1 MAKTKKA
8 KGGRAFG
15 FYLGLLTA
23 ILSVVTGVAFMLG
36 YGESEY
42 MSTEAFALVIA
53 AAVAFVVLSLFRGTS
68 SLAPVAL
75 FGLNFASFLLYVHA
89 IYMYLSSVF
98 YGGFSAEALAML
110 DSEFVLCTL
119 LWVVIVVLSNICMF
133 LKQRKPVL
141 AVEEP
146 KKGSKKS
153 AKQAKNQ
160 KPQKAVRKSRAGFI
174 KALTNISAIVFG
186 VIMLGGTILYEC
198 GPAVTAALGCET
210 QRLEYDEEAEK
221 KLEEDP
227 LAFEYFKSDFD
238 SVAEVKE
245 NGKEIIEKV
254 VGEGSVLLKNENEA
268 LPLKEGER
276 SVSLFS
282 MSSVDLVYAGT
293 GSSGTNTS
301 GTVDMKTALTRAGV
315 QINETLWNW
324 YKSNYSTYG
333 RGAAGG
339 SVGASFSIKDAS
351 WNKITTEAKT
361 DSTYGDAAIFV
372 LARLGGEGKDLTI
385 SGGSTTDMT
394 NGNYLELSPNEKTV
408 LSALKEEKDRGTF
421 KKIIVI
427 MNSAN
432 PVQCDFI
439 DDPAYDID
447 AMLWCGD
454 LGATGAYAVA
464 DILVGNINPSG
475 KLADTFWA
483 KHRYNPVYANWGSYN
498 YPSTV
503 IPSSYSRAGNSNT
516 YVVYQEGIYNGYR
529 YTETRY
535 EDYVMGNGEAGEF
548 NYEEVVS
555 YPFGYGLSYT
565 QFEYTDFEY
574 KKNVKEDVFEVSV
587 TVKNV
592 GTEVAGKEAV
602 EIYLQKPY
610 TDYDIQYKVEKAS
623 VELVGYG
630 KTNILQ
636 PGESEKIT
644 VRVDGSML
652 ASYDGYGART
662 YIVDDG
668 DYYFATGNNAHEALN
683 NILAAKGYGVGDGMT
698 EPGNDNL
705 AKVYTVD
712 KFDET
717 KYATSTK
724 AMENGIKDD
733 KTEITNR
740 FDDTDLN
747 LYEGRGENEVT
758 YITRNNWEGTV
769 KLGFDENYKSL
780 SNNVKI
786 TVTDQMKQDILP
798 PTVEEDDVDYP
809 TYGST
814 ETAWSLIDLRA
825 YSDGDDDV
833 TNDKPIEYNNPMWDQ
848 LLDEMTREQCA
859 TLLLD
864 GFRRTVAV
872 GAPINKPTTID
883 HNGATGPVQPY
894 GDNAKN
900 NNGLAVRLDD
910 PDKSEKPSLYPSNG
924 LCAATYN
931 DVLMEEYGRAWG
943 EDCLWAGYSGIYGP
957 GLNIHRGAY
966 CGRAFE
972 YYSEDGVLTGLIS
985 GAMTRGLS
993 EKGVY
998 VYLKHCFL
1006 NEQEKN
1012 REGICTWANEQ
1023 SIREIYLRG
1032 FQLAIEKG
1040 GADCVMTGFNR
1051 LGLKWT
1057 GHQGFCNTVLRAE
1070 FGMMGF
1076 AVSDYYDGYM
1086 TLAPAIIA
1094 GNDLPDGP
1102 TPNRDTAG
1110 QLDQF
1115 LDESKNYGELAWA
1128 IRESTHRILYTVAQ
1142 SNAMNGKPA
1151 GTKIIPVTPYWQPMV
1166 DNAQMISGAVFGLCL
1181 VVLIIKLLINRK
1193 KEK

>member
-1 MAKTKKA
+1 MAKSKKM

-23 ILSVVTGVAFMLG
+23 FFSVVTGVVFMLG

-42 MSTEAFALVIA
+42 MSMEAFTLVIA

-75 FGLNFASFLLYVHA
+75 FGLDFCSFLLYIHA

-98 YGGFSAEALAML
+98 YGGFSVEALDML
-110 DSEFVLCTL
+110 DSEFVRCTL
-119 LWVVIVVLSNICMF
+119 LWFVIVVLSNICMF
-133 LKQRKPVL
+133 MRQRKPA
-141 AVEEP
+141 AVAEE
-146 KKGSKKS
+146 KTKG
-153 AKQAKNQ
+153 NQ
-160 KPQKAVRKSRAGFI
+160 KATKKIQKAQVVRKRSNAGFI

-210 QRLEYDEEAEK
+210 QRTEYDEEAEK
-221 KLEEDP
+221 KLEENP
-227 LAFEYFKSDFD
+227 LAFEYYDSAFN
-238 SVAEVKE
+238 SVAEVKR
-245 NGKEIIEKV
+245 NGEEVIEKV
-254 VGEGSVLLKNENEA
+254 VGEGSVLLKNENDA
-268 LPLKEGER
+268 LPLQEGER

-301 GTVDMKTALTRAGV
+301 ASVDMRTAFNRAGI
-315 QINETLWNW
+315 QLNETLWNW
-324 YKSNYSTYG
+324 YKNNYSKYG

-351 WNKITTEAKT
+351 WDNITTEAKT
-361 DSTYGDAAIFV
+361 DSNYGDAAIFV

-385 SGGSTTDMT
+385 SGGSSSDMT

-408 LSALKEEKDRGTF
+408 LTALKEEKDRGTF

-464 DILVGNINPSG
+464 DILTGKVNPSG
-475 KLADTFWA
+475 KLADTFWM
-483 KHRYNPVYANWGSYN
+483 KHRYNPVYANWGSYS
-498 YPSTV
+498 YPTTV
-503 IPSSYSRAGNSNT
+503 LPSGYSRSGNSNT

-535 EDYVMGNGEAGEF
+535 EDYVMNTGEAGAF
-548 NYEEVVS
+548 DYEEVVS

-565 QFEYTDFEY
+565 QFEYSDFEV
-574 KKNVKEDVFEVSV
+574 KRNAKEDVFEVSV
-587 TVKNV
+587 TVKNI
-592 GTEVAGKEAV
+592 GDVAGKEAV

-610 TDYDIQYKVEKAS
+610 TEYDIAYKVEKAS

-630 KTNILQ
+630 KTAILQ
-636 PGESEKIT
+636 PGKSEEIT
-644 VRVDGSML
+644 IKVDGSML
-652 ASYDGYGART
+652 ASYDAYGART

-668 DYYFATGNNAHEALN
+668 DYYFATGNNAHEAIN
-683 NILAAKGYGVGDGMT
+683 NILDAKGFSVSDGMT
-698 EPGNDNL
+698 ENGNEEL
-705 AKVYTVD
+705 TFVYTVS

-717 KYATSTK
+717 TYAVSSK
-724 AMENGIKDD
+724 AMESGIQEG
-733 KTEITNR
+733 KTEITNQ

-747 LYEGRGENEVT
+747 LYAGKGDNSVT
-758 YITRNNWEGTV
+758 YITRNNWESSV
-769 KLGFDENYKSL
+769 KFGFDENYKTL
-780 SNNVKI
+780 NNNVKI

-809 TYGST
+809 EYAS
-814 ETAWSLIDLRA
+814 EATAWSLIDLRA

-833 TNDKPIEYNNPMWDQ
+833 TNDKPIEYNNPMWDE
-848 LLDEMTREQCA
+848 LLNEMTKEQCVE
-859 TLLLD
+859 LLLD

-872 GAPINKPTTID
+872 GAPINKPATID

-931 DVLMEEYGRAWG
+931 DELMEEYGRAWG

-985 GAMTRGLS
+985 GAMTRGLA

-1032 FQLAIEKG
+1032 FKLAIEKG

-1070 FGMMGF
+1070 FGMTGF

-1086 TLAPAIIA
+1086 TLAPAILA

-1110 QLDQF
+1110 ELDQF

-1128 IRESTHRILYTVAQ
+1128 IRESAHRILYTVVQ

-1166 DNAQMISGAVFGLCL
+1166 DNAQMISGVIFGLCSL
-1181 VVLIIKLLINRK
+1181 ILIIKLLKNCK

>member
-1 MAKTKKA
+1 MNQTKKVKA
-8 KGGRAFG
+8 GKAGG
-15 FYLGLLTA
+15 FYLAGLTA
-23 ILSVVTGVAFMLG
+23 ILSVVTAIVYAMGYSESSFMSWTACGL
-36 YGESEY
+36 
-42 MSTEAFALVIA
+42 AVA
-53 AAVAFVVLSLFRGTS
+53 AAALFIALSLFKGTS

-75 FGLNFASFLLYVHA
+75 FSLDFVSFLAYIHA
-89 IYMYLSSVF
+89 TYMYLSEVF
-98 YGGFSAEALAML
+98 YGGFSFEAMKLL
-110 DSEFVLCTL
+110 DSTYVLCTV
-119 LWVVIVVLSNICMF
+119 LWLSVVILSNISIYT
-133 LKQRKPVL
+133 KQRKT
-141 AVEEP
+141 VEEEQP
-146 KKGSKKS
+146 TKKGKK
-153 AKQAKNQ
+153 AKVEQPVQ
-160 KPQKAVRKSRAGFI
+160 RKKGGFA
-174 KALTNISAIVFG
+174 KALTNVFALVFG
-186 VIMLGGTILYEC
+186 IVMLGGTILREC
-198 GPAVTAALGCET
+198 APMITATLGHST
-210 QRLEYDEEAEK
+210 QREEIDTESAEILK
-221 KLEEDP
+221 ENP
-227 LAFEYFKSDFD
+227 LAFEYYASAFE
-238 SVAEVKE
+238 SVAEVKQ
-245 NGKEIIEKV
+245 NGEDIIEKV
-254 VGEGSVLLKNENEA
+254 VGEGSVLLKNENGA
-268 LPLKEGER
+268 LPLTEGER

-301 GTVDMKTALTRAGV
+301 TSVDMKKAMTRAGFE
-315 QINETLWNW
+315 INETLWNW
-324 YKSNYSTYG
+324 YKNNYSKYG

-339 SVGASFSIKDAS
+339 SVGASFSVKDAS
-351 WNKITTEAKT
+351 WSNITTDAKT
-361 DSTYGDAAIFV
+361 DSAYGDAAIFV

-385 SGGSTTDMT
+385 SGGSASDMT

-408 LSALKEEKDRGTF
+408 LEALKAEKDKGTF

-439 DDPAYDID
+439 NDPAYDID

-464 DILVGNINPSG
+464 DILSGKINPSG

-483 KHRYNPVYANWGSYN
+483 KHLYNPVYANWGSYN
-498 YPSTV
+498 YPTTV
-503 IPSSYSRAGNSNT
+503 IPSNYSRAGNSNT

-535 EDYVMGNGEAGEF
+535 EDFVMGNGNAGEF
-548 NYEEVVS
+548 DYEQVVS

-565 QFEYTDFEY
+565 QFEYSDFS
-574 KKNVKEDVFEVSV
+574 VKRNAKADTFEVSV

-592 GTEVAGKEAV
+592 GDVAGKEAV

-610 TDYDIQYKVEKAS
+610 TEYDIENKVEKAS
-623 VELVGYG
+623 VELVGYD
-630 KTNILQ
+630 KTEILQ
-636 PGESEKIT
+636 PGATEKVT
-644 VRVDGSML
+644 VSVDGSML
-652 ASYDGYGART
+652 AAYDAYGMGT
-662 YIVDDG
+662 YILDDG
-668 DYYFATGNNAHEALN
+668 DYYFATGNGAHDALN
-683 NILAAKGYGVGDGMT
+683 NILDAKGYDADNGMT
-698 EPGNDNL
+698 QNGDKNL
-705 AKVYTVD
+705 TYVHTVSE
-712 KFDET
+712 FDANT
-717 KYATSTK
+717 YSVTSK
-724 AMENGIKDD
+724 AMENGIKAD
-733 KTEITNR
+733 KTEITNQ

-747 LYEGRGENEVT
+747 LYEGRGDNEVK
-758 YITRNNWEGTV
+758 YITRDDWEGTV
-769 KLGFDENYKSL
+769 LLGFDETYKKL
-780 SNNVKI
+780 NNNVAI

-798 PTVEEDDVDYP
+798 PTVEEDDIEYP
-809 TYGST
+809 EYGST
-814 ETAWSLIDLRA
+814 ETTWSLIDLRA
-825 YSDGDDDV
+825 YSDGDGDV

-848 LLDEMTREQCA
+848 LLNEMTKQQTIE
-859 TLLLD
+859 LLLD

-872 GAPINKPTTID
+872 GAPINKPVTID

-910 PDKSEKPSLYPSNG
+910 PDKNLKPSLYPSNG

-931 DVLMEEYGRAWG
+931 DELMEEYGRAWG

-985 GAMTRGLS
+985 AAMTRGLS

-1051 LGLKWT
+1051 LGMKWT
-1057 GHQGFCNTVLRAE
+1057 GHQGFCNTVLRDE

-1110 QLDQF
+1110 QLDYL
-1115 LDESKNYGELAWA
+1115 LDEDKNYGELAWA
-1128 IRESTHRILYTVAQ
+1128 ARESAHRILYTVVQ
-1142 SNAMNGKPA
+1142 SNAMNGKTA
-1151 GTKIIPVTPYWQPMV
+1151 GTKIIPVTPEWMTWLETAETAV
-1166 DNAQMISGAVFGLCL
+1166 SVAFGAS
-1181 VVLIIKLLINRK
+1181 VVILLISLAKNRK
-1193 KEK
+1193 KVK

>member
-1 MAKTKKA
+1 MSECLIEAELADLYDASDNLLSYEDKCMMPDEEKPYISSQGSSPA
-8 KGGRAFG
+8 GQDCSGGACLRNFKGGMRLEITIVSSEDIKAD
-15 FYLGLLTA
+15 LT
-23 ILSVVTGVAFMLG
+23 
-36 YGESEY
+36 
-42 MSTEAFALVIA
+42 
-53 AAVAFVVLSLFRGTS
+53 
-68 SLAPVAL
+68 
-75 FGLNFASFLLYVHA
+75 
-89 IYMYLSSVF
+89 
-98 YGGFSAEALAML
+98 
-110 DSEFVLCTL
+110 VLC
-119 LWVVIVVLSNICMF
+119 CM
-133 LKQRKPVL
+133 RPSS
-141 AVEEP
+141 
-146 KKGSKKS
+146 G
-153 AKQAKNQ
+153 
-160 KPQKAVRKSRAGFI
+160 
-174 KALTNISAIVFG
+174 
-186 VIMLGGTILYEC
+186 
-198 GPAVTAALGCET
+198 
-210 QRLEYDEEAEK
+210 
-221 KLEEDP
+221 
-227 LAFEYFKSDFD
+227 AFN
-238 SVAEVKE
+238 SVAEVKR
-245 NGKEIIEKV
+245 NGEEVIEKV
-254 VGEGSVLLKNENEA
+254 VGEGSVLLKNENDA
-268 LPLKEGER
+268 LPLQEGER

-301 GTVDMKTALTRAGV
+301 ASVDMRAAFNRAGI
-315 QINETLWNW
+315 QLNETLWNW
-324 YKSNYSTYG
+324 YKNNYSKYG

-351 WNKITTEAKT
+351 WDNITTEAKT
-361 DSTYGDAAIFV
+361 DSNYGDAAIFV

-385 SGGSTTDMT
+385 SGGSSSDMT

-408 LSALKEEKDRGTF
+408 LTALKEEKDRGTF

-464 DILVGNINPSG
+464 DILTGKVNPSG
-475 KLADTFWA
+475 KLADTFWM
-483 KHRYNPVYANWGSYN
+483 KHRYNPVYANWGSYS
-498 YPSTV
+498 YPTTV
-503 IPSSYSRAGNSNT
+503 LPSGYSRSGNSNT

-535 EDYVMGNGEAGEF
+535 EDYVMNTGEAGAF
-548 NYEEVVS
+548 DYEEVVS

-565 QFEYTDFEY
+565 QFEYSDFEV
-574 KKNVKEDVFEVSV
+574 KRNAKEDVFEVSV
-587 TVKNV
+587 TVKNI
-592 GTEVAGKEAV
+592 GDVAGKEAV

-610 TDYDIQYKVEKAS
+610 TEYDIAYKVEKAS

-630 KTNILQ
+630 KTAILQ
-636 PGESEKIT
+636 PGKSEEIT
-644 VRVDGSML
+644 IKVDGSML
-652 ASYDGYGART
+652 
-662 YIVDDG
+662 
-668 DYYFATGNNAHEALN
+668 LN
-683 NILAAKGYGVGDGMT
+683 
-698 EPGNDNL
+698 
-705 AKVYTVD
+705 
-712 KFDET
+712 
-717 KYATSTK
+717 
-724 AMENGIKDD
+724 
-733 KTEITNR
+733 
-740 FDDTDLN
+740 
-747 LYEGRGENEVT
+747 
-758 YITRNNWEGTV
+758 
-769 KLGFDENYKSL
+769 
-780 SNNVKI
+780 
-786 TVTDQMKQDILP
+786 
-798 PTVEEDDVDYP
+798 
-809 TYGST
+809 
-814 ETAWSLIDLRA
+814 
-825 YSDGDDDV
+825 
-833 TNDKPIEYNNPMWDQ
+833 
-848 LLDEMTREQCA
+848 EMTKEQCVE
-859 TLLLD
+859 LLLD

-872 GAPINKPTTID
+872 GAPINKPATID

-931 DVLMEEYGRAWG
+931 DELMEEYGRAWG

-985 GAMTRGLS
+985 GAMTRGLA

-1070 FGMMGF
+1070 FGMTGF

-1086 TLAPAIIA
+1086 TLAPAILA

-1110 QLDQF
+1110 ELDQF

-1128 IRESTHRILYTVAQ
+1128 IRESAHRILYTVVQ

-1166 DNAQMISGAVFGLCL
+1166 DNAQMISGVIFGLCSL
-1181 VVLIIKLLINRK
+1181 ILIIKLLKNCK